1 MDYSI
6 LFDKDTTKKR
16 KWVQNGEI
24 MLSVSD
30 LTVFAKMLQCH
41 QMPMKSQ
48 EMTKSRYHTVTLILD
63 FNSFFSIALT
73 D

>member
-1 MDYSI
+1 
-6 LFDKDTTKKR
+6 
-16 KWVQNGEI
+16 

-48 EMTKSRYHTVTLILD
+48 KMTKFRYYTITLILD
-63 FNSFFSIALT
+63 FNGVYWLL
-73 D
+73 

>member
-1 MDYSI
+1 
-6 LFDKDTTKKR
+6 
-16 KWVQNGEI
+16 

-48 EMTKSRYHTVTLILD
+48 EMTEFSYYPVTLNLD
-63 FNSFFSIALT
+63 FERLLWML
-73 D
+73 